1 MKVSLGEKVLPGTNE
16 YKLCWPW
23 KKFCCL
29 KDSKYIGLDDGLIGG
44 KTKQNK
50 ATNQNKQTNNN
61 NKKQLHSL
69 KCYFYNFRNMKV
81 HFSKAISF

>member
-1 MKVSLGEKVLPGTNE
+1 MKVSLGGKVLPGTNE

-44 KTKQNK
+44 KTKQS
-50 ATNQNKQTNNN
+50 NKQKQTNN
-61 NKKQLHSL
+61 NKKQLRSL

-81 HFSKAISF
+81 RFSKAISF